1 MCRFFYRARCGPSEY
16 CIAAIQHFHCRL
28 RNVLHRGAKLVQ
40 EREETQKAVFN
51 LCCGRSTTSS
61 GGTLAQDLKDEV
73 NTVRSHADQPKMK
86 HVAVRRLQAATS
98 TKPAVTLGSP
108 RLTGAPEQP
117 GRMGMRPMGA
127 RLLFIVPV
135 SIGLFSGTER
145 ALAQSAPDKA
155 QVLPPIVVS
164 RTAPN
169 AKPGGA
175 RSAPRTVRAPTPTPT
190 PTPPPTPTLVVY
202 PTTPVSGSGI
212 DVDRVPASVN
222 IVDANQI
229 DRIRSPNITDA
240 LQKYVPGII
249 VNEVTGNPFQP
260 DVQFRGF
267 VASPVAG
274 TPQGLAVYQNGVR
287 INEAFG
293 DMVNWDLIPTAAIR
307 SVTVVT
313 NNPAFGL
320 NALGGAVDVK
330 MKDGFNYH
338 GAEIDTMGG
347 SFGRVQSSAQW
358 GRQVENFAVYGALE
372 GLHDDGFRN
381 FSVSNVRRFYGDVG
395 YKNDSGEFHVSMG
408 AADNDFG
415 APATVPVEL
424 LQRYYGATY
433 TTPQTTN
440 NRVGDVNLTGK
451 VEATPTWT
459 IEGSAHAR
467 VFDQKILDANPTGTQ
482 PCTADPTLLCFGD
495 GSTPANGL
503 NGAQL
508 ANPFDP
514 GAVLGESDRT
524 TTHSTTTGV
533 SLQATNADQL
543 FGHNNKF
550 VLGGSFDSS
559 VTRFSASAELGTIG
573 PNFVV
578 GGSGIFLGQS
588 GNPVSIGPVALRATN
603 QYSGFYALDTFDV
616 TNAFSIT
623 GGGRLNVARIALDDQ
638 IGTALNGN
646 ETFNRFNPIIGG
658 TYKIIPG
665 LTAYAG
671 YSEANRAPTPLELGC
686 ADPARPCIVAAF
698 LVSDPPLKQVV
709 SRTVEAGLRGSKDL
723 NIGTLGWKVGV
734 FRADNTD
741 DILAIP
747 SPVLQGFGYFQN
759 VGSTRRQGIESE
771 VTLRSSTLQLYAS
784 YALVDARFLDALQ
797 VGSNSPFA
805 DVNGNVQILP
815 GNRIPAIPRNRI
827 KAGIDYSVTEAFKVG
842 GDALFVSSQYFV
854 GDESNQAQRLPS
866 YAVFNL
872 HTSYQI
878 DKTFQIY
885 ARADNIFDNR
895 YATYGTF
902 FDTSAVPNF
911 ANGGAPFT
919 DPRSV
924 SPARPRAFYAGLR
937 ATF

>member
-1 MCRFFYRARCGPSEY
+1 
-16 CIAAIQHFHCRL
+16 
-28 RNVLHRGAKLVQ
+28 
-40 EREETQKAVFN
+40 
-51 LCCGRSTTSS
+51 
-61 GGTLAQDLKDEV
+61 
-73 NTVRSHADQPKMK
+73 
-86 HVAVRRLQAATS
+86 
-98 TKPAVTLGSP
+98 
-108 RLTGAPEQP
+108 
-117 GRMGMRPMGA
+117 MRQVGA
-127 RLLFIVPV
+127 RFLFIVSMSV
-135 SIGLFSGTER
+135 CLFAGGER
-145 ALAQSAPDKA
+145 SYAQSTAPGGV
-155 QVLPPIVVS
+155 QTLPPVDVTV
-164 RTAPN
+164 TAPGVKRGRAEN
-169 AKPGGA
+169 ATRRA
-175 RSAPRTVRAPTPTPT
+175 RAPT
-190 PTPPPTPTLVVY
+190 TLVVY
-202 PTTPVSGSGI
+202 PTTPISGAGI
-212 DVDRVPASVN
+212 NPDKVPASVN
-222 IVDANQI
+222 VVDADQI
-229 DRIRSPNITDA
+229 KQTGSLNIGDA
-240 LQKYVPGII
+240 LQKYVPGIT
-249 VNEVTGNPFQP
+249 VNEVAGNPFQP

-274 TPQGLAVYQNGVR
+274 TPQGLAVYQNGMR

-293 DMVNWDLIPTAAIR
+293 DTVNWDMIPTAAIK
-307 SVTVVT
+307 SISVVT

-320 NALGGAVDVK
+320 NALGGAVNVQ

-358 GRQVENFAVYGALE
+358 GKQVDNFSVYGALE
-372 GLHDDGFRN
+372 GLHDGGFRN
-381 FSVSNVRRFYGDVG
+381 FSPSDVRRFYGDVG
-395 YKNDSGEFHVSMG
+395 YRNETSEFHVNMG
-408 AADNDFG
+408 AADNKFG
-415 APATVPVEL
+415 ATATVPVEL
-424 LQRYYGATY
+424 LQQYWGATY
-433 TTPQTTN
+433 TTPQTTE
-440 NRVGDVNLTGK
+440 NRVGYVNVTGK

-459 IEGSAHAR
+459 IDGSAHVR
-467 VFDQKILDANPTGTQ
+467 VFDQKMLDANPTGAQ
-482 PCTADPTLLCFGD
+482 PCAADSTLLCFGN

-508 ANPFDP
+508 ANPFDAN
-514 GAVLGESDRT
+514 AVLGENDRT

-533 SLQATNADQL
+533 SLQATNTDKI
-543 FGHNNKF
+543 FGHNNNF
-550 VLGGSFDSS
+550 VVGTSFDSS
-559 VTRFSASAELGTIG
+559 VTRFGASAELGTIG
-573 PNFVV
+573 PNFVIS
-578 GGSGIFLGQS
+578 GSGIFLGQS
-588 GNPVSIGPVALRATN
+588 GDPVSIGPVGLRATN
-603 QYSGFYALDTFDV
+603 QYTGLYALDTFDV

-623 GGGRLNVARIALDDQ
+623 GGGRFNVANIRLEDQ
-638 IGTALNGN
+638 IGTSLNGSDAY
-646 ETFNRFNPIIGG
+646 TRFNPIIGG
-658 TYKIIPG
+658 TYKITPG

-686 ADPARPCIVAAF
+686 ADPAHPCIIAAF

-709 SRTVEAGLRGSKDL
+709 SHTVEAGLRGSRDL
-723 NIGTLGWKVGV
+723 NIGTLGWKFGV
-734 FRADNTD
+734 FRADNSD

-759 VGSTRRQGIESE
+759 VGSTRRQGIEAE
-771 VTLRSSTLQLYAS
+771 ATLKSTTLQLYAS

-805 DVNGNVQILP
+805 DVNGNVQIVP
-815 GNRIPAIPRNRI
+815 GNRIPAVARNRV
-827 KAGIDYSVTEAFKVG
+827 KAGIDYAITDAFKVG

-902 FDTSAVPNF
+902 FDTGALPNF

-924 SPARPRAFYAGLR
+924 SPARPRALYVGLK